1 MAHKGTYYIGRVLK
15 LGVLDQ
21 EKLKYALKNPAAI
34 QSRGNSWT
42 FIDVHEYNQSGHNY
56 IFGKLSKFAPDGE
69 VDVVDTTTNSGEKRI
84 EPNLILASSP
94 FVYIPEH
101 SGLCFLNVS
110 NKIEQPIFIRR
121 FCEII
126 KKTHGNFFVEC
137 DVDLISDLKT
147 FAARLAALDGIY
159 KISASISPPNPLF
172 SPLWKPL
179 EEYLRKRNTDK
190 MSIIEDA
197 PIADLLDTRLP
208 TLVEQASNQSE
219 SKQFIPD
226 YKIDIGD
233 AAILMA
239 ADGYG
244 RGTVR
249 GRINKETVVI
259 RTSETA
265 LNFSFETDPEPH
277 ELYLKALEI
286 LERVKKSRHM
296 EHGK

>member
-1 MAHKGTYYIGRVLK
+1 MTRKGTYYIGRVLK

-21 EKLKYALKNPAAI
+21 EKLIYALKNPAVI
-34 QSRGNSWT
+34 HSRGNSWT
-42 FIDVHEYNQSGHNY
+42 FIDVHEDNQPGHHY

-69 VDVVDTTTNSGEKRI
+69 VDVVDTTKKSGEKRI
-84 EPNLILASSP
+84 EPNLIIASSP

-110 NKIEQPIFIRR
+110 NNIEQHIFIRR

-126 KKTHGNFFVEC
+126 RKTHGNFFVEC
-137 DVDLISDLKT
+137 DIDLISDLKT
-147 FAARLAALDGIY
+147 FAAKLAALDGIY
-159 KISASISPPNPLF
+159 KINANISPPNPLF

-179 EEYLRKRNTDK
+179 EDYLRQRNTDK
-190 MSIIEDA
+190 MTIIEDA
-197 PIADLLDTRLP
+197 PIADHLETRLP
-208 TLVEQASNQSE
+208 ELVEQASNQTESE
-219 SKQFIPD
+219 QFIPD
-226 YKIDIGD
+226 YPIAIGD

-244 RGTVR
+244 RGIVR
-249 GRINKETVVI
+249 GRKNKETVVI
-259 RTSETA
+259 KTSETA
-265 LNFSFETDPEPH
+265 LNFAFETEPDPY
-277 ELYLKALEI
+277 ELYLKVLEI

>member
-1 MAHKGTYYIGRVLK
+1 MARKGTYYIGRVLK

-21 EKLKYALKNPAAI
+21 EKLKYALVNSAVV

-42 FIDVHEYNQSGHNY
+42 FIDVHEYNQPGDNY
-56 IFGKLSKFAPDGE
+56 IFGKLSKFAPEGE
-69 VDVVDTTTNSGEKRI
+69 VDVVDTTTKSGERRI
-84 EPNLILASSP
+84 EPNLIIASSP

-110 NKIEQPIFIRR
+110 NNIDQPIFIRR

-137 DVDLISDLKT
+137 DIDLISDLKT

-159 KISASISPPNPLF
+159 KINARVSPPNPLF

-197 PIADLLDTRLP
+197 PIADNLETRLP
-208 TLVEQASNQSE
+208 ELIEKASNQSE
-219 SKQFIPD
+219 SEQFIPD
-226 YKIDIGD
+226 YQIDIGD

-244 RGTVR
+244 HGTVR
-249 GRINKETVVI
+249 GRRNEETVVI
-259 RTSETA
+259 KTSETA
-265 LNFSFETDPEPH
+265 LNFSFDTEPEPYD
-277 ELYLKALEI
+277 LYLKALEI
-286 LERVKKSRHM
+286 LERVKKARHM